1 MTVESH
7 FQRTR
12 TIAARFQSA
21 HPFLDD
27 LDCKIPRTP
36 HQCDPVGGQTRSPSP
51 SAFPFRRL
59 VVWWVFDERSTMFT
73 RPSHRFTKSTH
84 LASAG
89 FTGPNLT
96 TQPYSVGSTRLLMT
110 VRLWCPLLVLCTAH
124 STDQS
129 KYTKRLDGAGWDPA
143 LETYPGPT
151 FASKMRSPHD
161 EIRALLHSVLPPTGV
176 PGRVTIWCIYPA
188 FALPPSLLSLSLS
201 LHHHSRIP
209 TPLRRLPVLRHPEPP
224 PGQNQTLPTDHERHD
239 LRRDK
244 TARNF
249 QGQELFLRGL
259 ARHNISAPPTLRRR
273 RHLVGSSDHQ
283 GGAWTAIAN
292 THGATSVSCERWP
305 VATIRFDRVHVRI
318 PAGYPL
324 R

>member
-151 FASKMRSPHD
+151 FASKMRSPQD

-201 LHHHSRIP
+201 LSTTTLASQHPFVACLSCD
-209 TPLRRLPVLRHPEPP
+209 TPNPHL
-224 PGQNQTLPTDHERHD
+224 
-239 LRRDK
+239 DK
-244 TARNF
+244 TKRC
-249 QGQELFLRGL
+249 QP
-259 ARHNISAPPTLRRR
+259 IMSAT
-273 RHLVGSSDHQ
+273 
-283 GGAWTAIAN
+283 TF
-292 THGATSVSCERWP
+292 GATKLPAISKGKSYSSV
-305 VATIRFDRVHVRI
+305 D
-318 PAGYPL
+318 
-324 R
+324 